1 MLLEINHLEKVF
13 RTRFSKEET
22 RALQD
27 VDFKVEQGEFIAIM
41 GESGS
46 GKTTLLNILATLEK
60 PTNGQVILN
69 GEDITKIKEAKLASF
84 RLKNLGFVFQDFNL
98 LDTLSVRDNI
108 YLPLVLDRKRYKEMD
123 HRLSELSSHL
133 RIDDL
138 LDKRPFELSGGQKQ
152 RVAIA
157 RSLITN
163 PQILLADEPTA
174 ALDYR
179 NSEDLLNL
187 FETINLD
194 GQTILMV
201 THSANAASHA
211 KRVLFIKDGRIF
223 HQLSID
229 QYIPFLL
236 ASLLLYS
243 LTCSTLLI
251 LMSAVGRDMG
261 TAATV
266 LFLGVIVLS
275 IFAVVMEHYSYN
287 ILMKQRSS
295 EFGLY
300 NILGMNKRQVARV
313 ASLELFIIYIFVISI
328 GSLFSAFFAKFIY
341 LIFVNIINYHAL
353 NLSLSL
359 WPFIICIVIFTGIFL
374 TLEVPVIRHV
384 HLSSPLS
391 LFRKKQQ
398 GEKEPKGNLILA
410 ILALVAI
417 AIAYTMALTSGK
429 APALAV
435 IYRFFFAVLLVIAGT
450 YLFYISFMTWYLKR
464 LRQNKHYY
472 YKSEHFVSTSQM
484 IFRMKQNAVGL
495 ASITLLAVMALV
507 TIATTVSLYSNTQN
521 VVTGLFPKSV
531 SLSIDNSKGDAK
543 NIFEEKIL
551 KKLGKSSKE
560 AITYNQ
566 TMISMPVSQS
576 SELNITSKNVKHVDI
591 TKTGFM
597 YLITQNDFR
606 RLGHRLPKLKDNQ
619 VAYFVQKGDSRL
631 KKINLLGNKFDV
643 VKNLKEAYVPETT
656 NTYNPGLI
664 IFANNKQIDNIRKA
678 YLPYTKNINTFPK
691 TFKAYLDLNS
701 QEINSISKNDIIEV
715 DGKYVGNISTKQ
727 SFLKE
732 GYQMFGGLLFTGF
745 LLGIS
750 FLLGIALIVYYK
762 QYSEGHEDKR
772 SYRILQEVGMSKK
785 LVKRTINSQIMI
797 FFFQPLVVAVIH
809 FGVAIPMLKQML
821 LVFGVL
827 NSTIVY
833 VVSGLTV
840 LAISI
845 IYFIIYRITSR
856 TYYHIIE
863 R

>member
-1 MLLEINHLEKVF
+1 MFYLK
-13 RTRFSKEET
+13 
-22 RALQD
+22 
-27 VDFKVEQGEFIAIM
+27 IAWH
-41 GESGS
+41 
-46 GKTTLLNILATLEK
+46 N
-60 PTNGQVILN
+60 
-69 GEDITKIKEAKLASF
+69 
-84 RLKNLGFVFQDFNL
+84 LK
-98 LDTLSVRDNI
+98 
-108 YLPLVLDRKRYKEMD
+108 
-123 HRLSELSSHL
+123 H
-133 RIDDL
+133 
-138 LDKRPFELSGGQKQ
+138 
-152 RVAIA
+152 
-157 RSLITN
+157 
-163 PQILLADEPTA
+163 
-174 ALDYR
+174 
-179 NSEDLLNL
+179 
-187 FETINLD
+187 
-194 GQTILMV
+194 
-201 THSANAASHA
+201 
-211 KRVLFIKDGRIF
+211 
-223 HQLSID
+223 SID

-313 ASLELFIIYIFVISI
+313 ASLELFIIYIFLISI

-398 GEKEPKGNLILA
+398 GEKEPKGNLIFA

-531 SLSIDNSKGDAK
+531 SL
-543 NIFEEKIL
+543 
-551 KKLGKSSKE
+551 
-560 AITYNQ
+560 
-566 TMISMPVSQS
+566 
-576 SELNITSKNVKHVDI
+576 
-591 TKTGFM
+591 
-597 YLITQNDFR
+597 
-606 RLGHRLPKLKDNQ
+606 
-619 VAYFVQKGDSRL
+619 
-631 KKINLLGNKFDV
+631 
-643 VKNLKEAYVPETT
+643 
-656 NTYNPGLI
+656 
-664 IFANNKQIDNIRKA
+664 
-678 YLPYTKNINTFPK
+678 
-691 TFKAYLDLNS
+691 
-701 QEINSISKNDIIEV
+701 
-715 DGKYVGNISTKQ
+715 
-727 SFLKE
+727 
-732 GYQMFGGLLFTGF
+732 
-745 LLGIS
+745 
-750 FLLGIALIVYYK
+750 
-762 QYSEGHEDKR
+762 
-772 SYRILQEVGMSKK
+772 
-785 LVKRTINSQIMI
+785 
-797 FFFQPLVVAVIH
+797 
-809 FGVAIPMLKQML
+809 
-821 LVFGVL
+821 
-827 NSTIVY
+827 
-833 VVSGLTV
+833 
-840 LAISI
+840 
-845 IYFIIYRITSR
+845 
-856 TYYHIIE
+856 
-863 R
+863 